1 MVLTDREFGDWAPP
15 LWSALSADV
24 LAAHVADRTIW
35 QTEVVR
41 ADTSTSGTFLDG
53 LVPADRAA
61 LVEAGTA
68 RHYRKGEP
76 LFIVGDAG
84 GFVVLITAG
93 RVKVTAPAATGAEA
107 VLSLRGPGDLV
118 GELSALAD
126 APDERVATVI
136 ALEPWCAG
144 SCGAGDFRAIVASH
158 PAIALGLL
166 RMIAARLN
174 EADRRIVEFG
184 AYDTVRRLAR
194 LLADM
199 AEATRTGG
207 PRVGPGSH
215 VRVLRTGLTQD
226 DLAGM
231 VGASRESVARGL
243 GTLRSLGLVSTGR
256 GRVDV
261 RDLPGLRT
269 FGA

>member
-1 MVLTDREFGDWAPP
+1 M
-15 LWSALSADV
+15 
-24 LAAHVADRTIW
+24 
-35 QTEVVR
+35 R
-41 ADTSTSGTFLDG
+41 ADTSTPGTFLDG
-53 LVPADRAA
+53 LALADRAA
-61 LVEAGTA
+61 LVDAGTA

-76 LFIVGDAG
+76 LFVAGDAG
-84 GFVVLITAG
+84 GFVVLITGG
-93 RVKVTAPAATGAEA
+93 RVKVTAPAPTGAEA

-126 APDERVATVI
+126 APDERVATVV
-136 ALEPWCAG
+136 ALEPVVCRVVR
-144 SCGAGDFRAIVASH
+144 SGDFRAIVAAH

-166 RMIAARLN
+166 RMMAARLN
-174 EADRRIVEFG
+174 EAGRRIVEFG

-199 AEATRTGG
+199 ADTAGTGR
-207 PRVGPGSH
+207 PHVGPGAQVH
-215 VRVLRTGLTQD
+215 VLRTGLTQD

-243 GTLRSLGLVSTGR
+243 ATLRSLGLVSTGR

>member
-1 MVLTDREFGDWAPP
+1 
-15 LWSALSADV
+15 
-24 LAAHVADRTIW
+24 
-35 QTEVVR
+35 VR
-41 ADTSTSGTFLDG
+41 AGNSTSGNSTSGNATSGNATSGRSTSGRSNPGTSTPGTFLDG
-53 LVPADRAA
+53 LAPADRAA
-61 LVEAGTA
+61 LVGAGRA

-76 LFIVGDAG
+76 LLVAGDAG
-84 GFVVLITAG
+84 GFVVLITSG
-93 RVKVTAPAATGAEA
+93 RVKVTAPAPTGVEA

-126 APDERVATVI
+126 TPDERVATVV
-136 ALEPWCAG
+136 ALEPVVCRVLR
-144 SCGAGDFRAIVASH
+144 SDEFHAILADR

-166 RMIAARLN
+166 RMVAARLN
-174 EADRRIVEFG
+174 AADRRIVEFG

-199 AEATRTGG
+199 ADAARGHG
-207 PRVGPGSH
+207 PRAGTGDEVH
-215 VRVLRTGLTQD
+215 VLRTGLTQD

-231 VGASRESVARGL
+231 VGASRESVARAL
-243 GTLRSLGLVSTGR
+243 ATLRSLDLVSTGR

-261 RDLPGLRT
+261 RDLPGLRS

>member
-1 MVLTDREFGDWAPP
+1 
-15 LWSALSADV
+15 
-24 LAAHVADRTIW
+24 
-35 QTEVVR
+35 VR
-41 ADTSTSGTFLDG
+41 ADTSTSETFLG
-53 LVPADRAA
+53 ELAPADRAA
-61 LVEAGTA
+61 LAEAGTA

-76 LFIVGDAG
+76 LFIAGDAG

-93 RVKVTAPAATGAEA
+93 RVKVTAPAPTGAET
-107 VLSLRGPGDLV
+107 VLSLRGPGDIV

-126 APDERVATVI
+126 GPDERVATVV
-136 ALEPWCAG
+136 ALEPVVCRVVR
-144 SCGAGDFRAIVASH
+144 AGDFRTILADH

-166 RMIAARLN
+166 RMVAARLN
-174 EADRRIVEFG
+174 AADRRIVEFG

-194 LLADM
+194 LLADL
-199 AEATRTGG
+199 AEAAGSG
-207 PRVGPGSH
+207 AQRVGPGEH

-243 GTLRSLGLVSTGR
+243 ATLRSLGLVSTGR

-261 RDLPGLRT
+261 RDLPGLHT

>member
-1 MVLTDREFGDWAPP
+1 
-15 LWSALSADV
+15 
-24 LAAHVADRTIW
+24 
-35 QTEVVR
+35 VR
-41 ADTSTSGTFLDG
+41 ADTSTPGTFLDG
-53 LVPADRAA
+53 LALADRAA
-61 LVEAGTA
+61 LVDAGTA

-76 LFIVGDAG
+76 LFVAGDAG
-84 GFVVLITAG
+84 GFVVLITGG
-93 RVKVTAPAATGAEA
+93 RVKVTAPAPTGAEA

-126 APDERVATVI
+126 APEERVATVV
-136 ALEPWCAG
+136 ALEPVTCRVVR
-144 SCGAGDFRAIVASH
+144 SGDFRALLAEH
-158 PAIALGLL
+158 PAMALGLL
-166 RMIAARLN
+166 RMVAARLN
-174 EADRRIVEFG
+174 AADRRIVEFG

-194 LLADM
+194 LLADL
-199 AEATRTGG
+199 ADTAGTGR
-207 PRVGPGSH
+207 PRVGPGAQVH
-215 VRVLRTGLTQD
+215 VLRTGLTQD

-243 GTLRSLGLVSTGR
+243 ATLRSLGLVSTGR

>member
-1 MVLTDREFGDWAPP
+1 MR
-15 LWSALSADV
+15 
-24 LAAHVADRTIW
+24 AH
-35 QTEVVR
+35 
-41 ADTSTSGTFLDG
+41 TSISGTFFDDLA
-53 LVPADRAA
+53 PADRAA
-61 LVEAGTA
+61 LAEAGTA

-76 LFIVGDAG
+76 LFIAGDAG
-84 GFVVLITAG
+84 GFVVLIIAG
-93 RVKVTAPAATGAEA
+93 RVKVTAPAPTGAEA

-126 APDERVATVI
+126 APDERVATVV
-136 ALEPWCAG
+136 ALEPVVCRVVR
-144 SCGAGDFRAIVASH
+144 SGDFRTILAEH

-166 RMIAARLN
+166 RMVAARLRA
-174 EADRRIVEFG
+174 ADRRIVEFG
-184 AYDTVRRLAR
+184 VYDTVRRLAR

-199 AEATRTGG
+199 AEAAGSGG
-207 PRVGPGSH
+207 SRVGPGEH
-215 VRVLRTGLTQD
+215 VHVLRTGLTQD

-243 GTLRSLGLVSTGR
+243 ATLRSLGLVSTGR

>member
-1 MVLTDREFGDWAPP
+1 
-15 LWSALSADV
+15 
-24 LAAHVADRTIW
+24 
-35 QTEVVR
+35 VR
-41 ADTSTSGTFLDG
+41 AHTSISGTFLDD
-53 LVPADRAA
+53 LAPADRAA
-61 LVEAGTA
+61 LAEAGTA
-68 RHYRKGEP
+68 RRYRKGEP
-76 LFIVGDAG
+76 LFIAGDAG
-84 GFVVLITAG
+84 GFVVLIIAG
-93 RVKVTAPAATGAEA
+93 RVKVTAPAPTGAEA

-126 APDERVATVI
+126 APDERVATVV
-136 ALEPWCAG
+136 ALEPVVCRVVR
-144 SCGAGDFRAIVASH
+144 SGDFRTILAEH

-166 RMIAARLN
+166 RMVAARLR
-174 EADRRIVEFG
+174 ASDRRIVEFG

-199 AEATRTGG
+199 AEAAGSGG
-207 PRVGPGSH
+207 PRVGPGEH
-215 VRVLRTGLTQD
+215 VHVLRTGLTQD

-243 GTLRSLGLVSTGR
+243 ATLRSLGLVSTGR

>member
-1 MVLTDREFGDWAPP
+1 M
-15 LWSALSADV
+15 
-24 LAAHVADRTIW
+24 
-35 QTEVVR
+35 R

-76 LFIVGDAG
+76 LFIAGDAG

-93 RVKVTAPAATGAEA
+93 RVKVTAPAPTGAEA

-126 APDERVATVI
+126 APDERVATVV
-136 ALEPWCAG
+136 ALEPVVCRVVR
-144 SCGAGDFRAIVASH
+144 SGDFRAIVAAH
-158 PAIALGLL
+158 PAMALGLL
-166 RMIAARLN
+166 RMMAARLN

-199 AEATRTGG
+199 ADATGSGR
-207 PRVGPGSH
+207 PRVGPGDQ

-243 GTLRSLGLVSTGR
+243 ATLRSLGLVSTGR

>member
-1 MVLTDREFGDWAPP
+1 MR
-15 LWSALSADV
+15 
-24 LAAHVADRTIW
+24 AH
-35 QTEVVR
+35 
-41 ADTSTSGTFLDG
+41 TSISGTFFDDLA
-53 LVPADRAA
+53 PADRAA
-61 LVEAGTA
+61 LAEAGTA

-76 LFIVGDAG
+76 LFIAGDAG
-84 GFVVLITAG
+84 GFVVLIIAG
-93 RVKVTAPAATGAEA
+93 RVKVTAPAPTGAEA
-107 VLSLRGPGDLV
+107 VLTLRGPGDLV

-126 APDERVATVI
+126 APDERVATVV
-136 ALEPWCAG
+136 ALEPVVCRVVR
-144 SCGAGDFRAIVASH
+144 SGDFRTILAEH

-166 RMIAARLN
+166 RMVAARLRA
-174 EADRRIVEFG
+174 ADRRIVEFG
-184 AYDTVRRLAR
+184 VYDTVRRLAR

-199 AEATRTGG
+199 AEAAGSGG
-207 PRVGPGSH
+207 SRVGPGEH
-215 VRVLRTGLTQD
+215 VHVLRTGLTQD

-243 GTLRSLGLVSTGR
+243 ATLRSLGLVSTGR

>member
-1 MVLTDREFGDWAPP
+1 
-15 LWSALSADV
+15 
-24 LAAHVADRTIW
+24 
-35 QTEVVR
+35 VR
-41 ADTSTSGTFLDG
+41 AHTSISGTFLDG
-53 LVPADRAA
+53 LAPADRAA
-61 LVEAGTA
+61 LAEAGTA

-76 LFIVGDAG
+76 LFIAGDPG

-93 RVKVTAPAATGAEA
+93 RVKVTAPAPTGAEA

-126 APDERVATVI
+126 GPDERVATVV
-136 ALEPWCAG
+136 ALEPVVCRVVR
-144 SCGAGDFRAIVASH
+144 SGDFRTILAEH

-166 RMIAARLN
+166 RMVAARLR
-174 EADRRIVEFG
+174 ASDRRIVEFG

-199 AEATRTGG
+199 AEAAGSGG
-207 PRVGPGSH
+207 PRVGPGEH

-243 GTLRSLGLVSTGR
+243 ATLRSLGLVSTGR

>member
-1 MVLTDREFGDWAPP
+1 
-15 LWSALSADV
+15 
-24 LAAHVADRTIW
+24 
-35 QTEVVR
+35 VR
-41 ADTSTSGTFLDG
+41 AHTSISGTFLDG
-53 LVPADRAA
+53 LAPADRAA
-61 LVEAGTA
+61 LAEAGTA

-76 LFIVGDAG
+76 LFIAGDPG

-93 RVKVTAPAATGAEA
+93 RVKVTAPAPTGAEA

-126 APDERVATVI
+126 GPDERVATVV
-136 ALEPWCAG
+136 ALEPVVCRVVR
-144 SCGAGDFRAIVASH
+144 SGDFRAILAEH

-166 RMIAARLN
+166 RMVAARLR
-174 EADRRIVEFG
+174 ASDRRIVEFG

-199 AEATRTGG
+199 AEAAGSGR
-207 PRVGPGSH
+207 PRVGPGEH

-243 GTLRSLGLVSTGR
+243 ATLRSLGLVSTGR